1 MRAMSSNGDGGLPL
15 HAAAQRAGVSP
26 ATLRRWLKGGLIP
39 QFEGTWS
46 PSAVGHARL
55 VARLRNR
62 GHSLQD
68 IRNATKDGRLAFGYV
83 EELFPSEGREYSLRQ
98 AADETGLEPGLITRI
113 VTTLGWSPAQAE
125 SLTEDEIQLLRYVS
139 AVLAAGL
146 PLVAMLQLVRVYGQ
160 AMAQVADAEVRL
172 FHLYV
177 HEPLMRD
184 GVPGPEIAEQMTELS
199 AQLLPLSV
207 PVIDHLHRRLLQ
219 HFVEQDVIRHIESDP
234 NEASELGRVRVAIAF
249 ADLTGYTQL
258 TEQQGD
264 EQAAVIVERFA
275 DLVKV
280 TLPDAARVV
289 KTIGDEVMVVSS
301 DPEGLVDWA
310 VGFQQLVNDEPRPRI
325 GVHVGEV
332 VYRDGDYFG
341 REVNLAARVAARAAT
356 GEVLATSAIVAAA
369 GPNLEFTLLGE
380 VRLKGFA
387 DPTELFLAE
396 LAGE

>member
-1 MRAMSSNGDGGLPL
+1 MSTVDDVSSAE
-15 HAAAQRAGVSP
+15 AARRVGVS
-26 ATLRRWLKGGLIP
+26 AGTLRRWVDAGLIIP
-39 QFEGTWS
+39 PPEAGRWNSQS
-46 PSAVGHARL
+46 VARARVIAQLRARGHAIATIRQA
-55 VARLRNR
+55 VA
-62 GHSLQD
+62 
-68 IRNATKDGRLAFGYV
+68 DGRLAFGFA
-83 EELFPSEGREYSLRQ
+83 EQLGAELGGPHDLRD
-98 AADETGLEPGLITRI
+98 AARHVGLEPALVERI
-113 VTTLGWSPAQAE
+113 LTTMGFSATAMDTLGDRDLAMLEHAAE
-125 SLTEDEIQLLRYVS
+125 ALTL
-139 AVLAAGL
+139 GF
-146 PLVAMLQLVRVYGQ
+146 PLVAFLQLIRVYGQ
-160 AMAQVADAEVRL
+160 AVADIADAEVRL

-199 AQLLPLSV
+199 EQLLPLSV

-234 NEASELGRVRVAIAF
+234 AEASELGRVRVAIAF

-264 EQAAVIVERFA
+264 ERAAVIVERFA
-275 DLVKV
+275 DLVKE

-301 DPEGLVDWA
+301 DPEALVDWA
-310 VGFQQLVNDEPRPRI
+310 VGFQQLVTDEPRPRI

>member
-1 MRAMSSNGDGGLPL
+1 MTAIDDVSSAE
-15 HAAAQRAGVSP
+15 AARRVGVS
-26 ATLRRWLKGGLIP
+26 AGTLRRWADEGLIVP
-39 QFEGTWS
+39 APRGGRWTSRSVAQ
-46 PSAVGHARL
+46 ARV
-55 VARLRNR
+55 VAQLRAR
-62 GHSLQD
+62 GHSVPT
-68 IRNATKDGRLAFGYV
+68 IRGAVADGRLAFGFT
-83 EELFPSEGREYSLRQ
+83 EAL
-98 AADETGLEPGLITRI
+98 AADRGEPHTLRDAARHVGLEPALVERI
-113 VTTLGWSPAQAE
+113 LTTMGFGAGALDELGDRDLAMLEHATEALTLGF
-125 SLTEDEIQLLRYVS
+125 
-139 AVLAAGL
+139 
-146 PLVAMLQLVRVYGQ
+146 PLVAFLQLVRVYGQ
-160 AMAQVADAEVRL
+160 AVADIADAEVRL

-184 GVPGPEIAEQMTELS
+184 GVPGPEIAEQMGELS
-199 AQLLPLSV
+199 EQLLPLSV
-207 PVIDHLHRRLLQ
+207 PVIDHLHRRLLR

-234 NEASELGRVRVAIAF
+234 TEASELGRVRVAIAF

-264 EQAAVIVERFA
+264 EQAAEIVERFA
-275 DLVKV
+275 DLVKM

-289 KTIGDEVMVVSS
+289 KTVGDEVMVVSA
-301 DPEGLVDWA
+301 DPEALIDWA
-310 VGFQQLVNDEPRPRI
+310 VGFQQIVTDEPRPRI

-356 GEVLATSAIVAAA
+356 GEVLVTSAIVGAA

-387 DPTELFLAE
+387 EPTELFLAE

>member
-1 MRAMSSNGDGGLPL
+1 MSTVDDVSRAE
-15 HAAAQRAGVSP
+15 AARRVGVS
-26 ATLRRWLKGGLIP
+26 ASTLRRWVDAGLIVP
-39 QFEGTWS
+39 RPREDRWDSQ
-46 PSAVGHARL
+46 VVARARV
-55 VARLRNR
+55 VARLRAR
-62 GHSLQD
+62 GHSIEVIGRAVD
-68 IRNATKDGRLAFGYV
+68 DGRLAFGYV
-83 EELFPSEGREYSLRQ
+83 EELRPESGGPYTLREVSRRV
-98 AADETGLEPGLITRI
+98 GLEPALVERVYTTMGFSSQSMDELGDSDLALLEH
-113 VTTLGWSPAQAE
+113 VAEALTLGF
-125 SLTEDEIQLLRYVS
+125 
-139 AVLAAGL
+139 
-146 PLVAMLQLVRVYGQ
+146 PLVAFLQLVRVYGQ
-160 AMAQVADAEVRL
+160 AVADIADAEVRL

-184 GVPGPEIAEQMTELS
+184 GVAGHEIAEQMTELS

-207 PVIDHLHRRLLQ
+207 PVIDHLHRRFLQ

-234 NEASELGRVRVAIAF
+234 AEASELGRVRVAIAF

-258 TEQQGD
+258 TEQRGD
-264 EQAAVIVERFA
+264 EQAAEIVERFA
-275 DLVKV
+275 DTVKV

-310 VGFQQLVNDEPRPRI
+310 VGFQQLVHDEPRPRI

-356 GEVLATSAIVAAA
+356 GEVLVTSAIVAAA
-369 GPNLEFTLLGE
+369 GPNLDFTLLGE

-387 DPTELFLAE
+387 EATELFLADV
-396 LAGE
+396 AGE